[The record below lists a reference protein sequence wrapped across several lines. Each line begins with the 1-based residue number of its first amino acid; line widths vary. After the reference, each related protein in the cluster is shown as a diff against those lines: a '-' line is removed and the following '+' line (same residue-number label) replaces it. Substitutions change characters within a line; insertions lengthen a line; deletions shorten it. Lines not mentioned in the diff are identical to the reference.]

1 MSIQRAL
8 RHWCYGS
15 VVLSMACG
23 GAHAQVVG
31 LGTTQTGA
39 TYQLAVGIAKVVSD
53 KAGGVQMRTQPMAG
67 AAQYAPLINNGEIEF
82 GISNIVELH
91 YLVAGKAITEGR
103 EHKSLRM
110 AARLVPWYNGL
121 VVKRDSPYKS
131 VRDLKGASVPYGFT
145 GNPLGRVMIDAF
157 LANGGLTVADVKPYP
172 VPAFPRMFDAF
183 KQQQTVTS
191 ISVIGAAQM
200 QEWESALGGVRF
212 LSLDRSPEAIAA
224 TAKHAPQSTVAEV
237 QAQPGMIGVAGPT
250 NLVLFDYTLWV
261 GEKVSDDLVAKVLD
275 ALHTNPEG
283 LRAASPLFREF
294 DPAVMG
300 KDLGLTYHRGA
311 ERFYRAKGIWAGKN

>member
-1 MSIQRAL
+1 MMVDLAVRSLTVAL
-8 RHWCYGS
+8 SLVCA
-15 VVLSMACG
+15 M
-23 GAHAQVVG
+23 AHAQVVG
-31 LGTTQTGA
+31 LGTTQAGA
-39 TYQLAVGIAKVVSD
+39 TNQLSVGIAKVVSD
-53 KAGGVQMRTQPMAG
+53 KGGVQLRTQPMAG
-67 AAQYAPLINNGEIEF
+67 AAQYAPLVNAGEIEF
-82 GISNIVELH
+82 GISNVVELH
-91 YLVAGKAITEGR
+91 YLAAGRVITEGR
-103 EHKSLRM
+103 EHKNLRM

-121 VVKRDSPYKS
+121 VVKRDSPYKT
-131 VRDLKGASVPYGFT
+131 VRDLKGAAVPYGFT

-224 TAKHAPQSTVAEV
+224 TARHAPQSTVAEV
-237 QAQPGMIGVAGPT
+237 QPRAGMLGVIGPT

-261 GEKVSDDLVAKVLD
+261 GAKVADELVGKVLA
-275 ALHTNPEG
+275 ALHDHAEALKSTT
-283 LRAASPLFREF
+283 PLFREF
-294 DPAVMG
+294 EASLMG
-300 KDLGLTYHRGA
+300 KDLGLPYHQAA
-311 ERFYRAKGIWAGKN
+311 ERFYRSKGIWPAKH